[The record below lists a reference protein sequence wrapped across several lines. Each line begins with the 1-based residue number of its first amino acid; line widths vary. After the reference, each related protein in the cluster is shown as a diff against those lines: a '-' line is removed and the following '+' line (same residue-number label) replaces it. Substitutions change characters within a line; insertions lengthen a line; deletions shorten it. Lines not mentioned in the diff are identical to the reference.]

1 MNIFFRLRRHLT
13 FKLSLL
19 ATLAVMLSVVAM
31 GVYFDIFLRESFL
44 EGTRVRMQHAYQ
56 RLDYNLNRIEGEVK
70 KGAAYATKDEQLIAS
85 IDLINR
91 YQDKANYNT
100 PLIDEE
106 KKTLALEL
114 LNRVKLSLNNDMAL
128 YGQDQELIAFA
139 SRQGGSYQ
147 LGYLT
152 FVAGQPV
159 LFKRQE
165 LEREYQPGALPAD
178 GNISLQHTFYH
189 PDEKSATDGL
199 TTYLRLGD
207 KLAIKSHQNVIDTG
221 TGQRIAHLELSFVL
235 DNDYFAQFSKDL
247 DIDLKQSF
255 KSSFSAQARLLGS
268 HTNVELLSVSQ
279 TTEQYLG
286 VMKKDTLNSP
296 VYFTVTLDKTRE
308 NARINT
314 QRYQF
319 ILLMVAIAG
328 CILLL
333 ARFVFQRSLARPLG
347 RLMAQIRQI
356 QQGNYAELPA
366 LTTGD
371 ELEEAFTSVNKLAVA
386 VCERESALELA
397 RRNEHYN
404 SMHDALTGLPNRR
417 FFDQRLMHAL
427 DSTRRNQ
434 RQLAVVF
441 LDLDQFKQVND
452 TLGHAIGDDL
462 LVQSAQ
468 RMQACVRSADTLVR
482 FGGDEFLV
490 LIENVRDPTEVA
502 LVVGQYLT
510 LFHQPFLCGE
520 HELSIT
526 ASMGVAMYPQDG
538 EDKLTL
544 LKHADLAVY
553 KAKESG
559 RDTFSF
565 FSANLSQLASAR
577 SSMIHDLKLAI
588 EAGNQFVLYYQPKVS
603 AVSGQVVAA
612 EALIRWNRPGFGLVP
627 PFQFIAL
634 SEESRQIIPIGDWVI
649 GQACQD
655 LAGLN
660 AQGIVL
666 QHLSMNVS
674 NVQLRGHDLLAVL
687 DQAIKQNDLQPQ
699 QIELEITESYIAQDA
714 SLAIESL
721 HAFRAMGLQLAIDDF
736 GTGYSSLSYLK
747 KLPFTRLKIDKSF
760 IDGLPGDQDSV
771 AITCAIIGLAKN
783 FGLAVTAEGVERA
796 DQLAFLQQAQC
807 GEIQGYFYAR
817 PMPLPEFIAFY
828 RDALNSSKIDL

>member
-31 GVYFDIFLRESFL
+31 GVYFDSFLRESFL

-56 RLDYNLNRIEGEVK
+56 RLDYNLNRIEGAVK
-70 KGAAYATKDEQLIAS
+70 KGAAYAAKDEQLIAS

-178 GNISLQHTFYH
+178 GNIALQHSFHH

-235 DNDYFAQFSKDL
+235 DNDYFAQFSKDM

-255 KSSFSAQARLLGS
+255 ESSFAAQARLLGS
-268 HTNVELLSVSQ
+268 HTNAELLSVSQ
-279 TTEQYLG
+279 TTDQYLG

-314 QRYQF
+314 QRFQF
-319 ILLMVAIAG
+319 ILLLVAIAG

-417 FFDQRLMHAL
+417 FFDQRLMQAL
-427 DSTRRNQ
+427 DSARRNQ
-434 RQLAVVF
+434 SQLAVVF
-441 LDLDQFKQVND
+441 LDLDQFKQIND

-462 LVQSAQ
+462 LVQSAL
-468 RMQACVRSADTLVR
+468 RMQACVRNSDTLVR

-502 LVVGQYLT
+502 LVVGQYLA
-510 LFHQPFLCGE
+510 LFHQPFLCEE

-526 ASMGVAMYPQDG
+526 ASMGIAMYPQDG
-538 EDKLTL
+538 EDKVTL

-565 FSANLSQLASAR
+565 FSANLSQLASIRAG
-577 SSMIHDLKLAI
+577 MIHDLKLAI

-612 EALIRWNRPGFGLVP
+612 EALIRWNRPGCGLVP
-627 PFQFIAL
+627 PFQFIPL

-687 DQAIKQNDLQPQ
+687 DQAIKQNDLQAQ

-714 SLAIESL
+714 GLAIESL

-736 GTGYSSLSYLK
+736 GTGYSSLSYLQ

-760 IDGLPGDQDSV
+760 IDGLPDDQDSV
-771 AITCAIIGLAKN
+771 AITSAIIGLAKN

-828 RDALNSSKIDL
+828 RDSLNSSKISL